1 MKHRRFRW
9 ILYAMTLVLTGV
21 ICLQAYWLDKAVSLE
36 KKNFTEKVRGAM
48 VNATARIESGEAFN
62 LITEEFLGPP
72 GAIAERDCVIVRN
85 DSNEIRIVGS
95 RIPVPPSF
103 PPGSPP
109 PPRSHTKI
117 IISDTSLP
125 DTIGK
130 KMMVMRK
137 EARMKSAV
145 KGAWMEYVFRT
156 GGAGERLDRDQIAD
170 ALEESFK
177 NAGITEKFAF
187 AVDDKTTHKLS
198 LISDSSRYAELENS
212 AFRVPVFPSDINPK
226 GDELLVLLDDH
237 HGKILLALWPQFLIS
252 LLFTISLILVFFMTF
267 REALKQKKISEI
279 RNDFIN
285 NMTHEFKTPIATIS
299 LAADTVMNEAVIHD
313 PESVRKYSE
322 IIKRENRRMNDQVE
336 KVLELALTEKKE
348 LSIVN
353 EPVDLNELLS
363 RLMNVMSLQVQA
375 RNGKIEFSG
384 TVDPLIITGD
394 AFHLERVF
402 LNLIDNAIKYAKEAP
417 VIELNLFEKAGYV
430 NIEISDNGIG
440 IAKDEQKRI
449 FDRFYRVSTGDLHNV
464 KGFGLGLSYVKTIV
478 ELHRGIIEVESKPG
492 KGSMFRIKFKR

>member
-1 MKHRRFRW
+1 
-9 ILYAMTLVLTGV
+9 MTLVLTGV
-21 ICLQAYWLDKAVSLE
+21 ICLQAYWLNKAVSLE

-48 VNATARIESGEAFN
+48 VDATARIESGEAFA
-62 LITEEFLGPP
+62 LITNEFLPPP
-72 GAIAERDCVIVRN
+72 GIFEERDCVISRN
-85 DSNEIRIVGS
+85 DSGKTIRIET
-95 RIPVPPSF
+95 RIPKQRRIPHPHPAPLPPDAPPF
-103 PPGSPP
+103 PGEMKRIVIEGDS
-109 PPRSHTKI
+109 I
-117 IISDTSLP
+117 ITA
-125 DTIGK
+125 DTIGQLLIMK
-130 KMMVMRK
+130 K
-137 EARMKSAV
+137 EERMKKAV
-145 KGAWMEYVFRT
+145 KGAWMRYIYRS
-156 GGAGERLDRDQIAD
+156 GGAGERADYDQIAN

-177 NAGITEKFAF
+177 NAGINEKFDF
-187 AVDDKTTHKLS
+187 AVDDKTNHKLGI
-198 LISDSSRYAELENS
+198 ISDSSLYS
-212 AFRVPVFPSDINPK
+212 ALDKSEFRVPLFPSDINPN

-237 HGKILLALWPQFLIS
+237 HSKILLALWPQFLIS

-402 LNLIDNAIKYAKEAP
+402 LNLIDNAIKYAKDAP
-417 VIELNLFEKAGYV
+417 VIEINLFEKAGYV